1 MSPPIVEFARTA
13 QTLAVATRAAGLTVP
28 VFCSPPRLP
37 GAIRSIRRRPSGG
50 VVIAVALRDRPAD
63 DIARDLVD
71 GVCAANRLSDAA
83 IARVRP
89 VLLAALGLGDGAV
102 ASPGDNARMAERH
115 TQAA

>member
-1 MSPPIVEFARTA
+1 MKYTHSEEEEEKEKVVVAARGVIVVV
-13 QTLAVATRAAGLTVP
+13 AVV
-28 VFCSPPRLP
+28 
-37 GAIRSIRRRPSGG
+37 
-50 VVIAVALRDRPAD
+50 LRDRPAD